1 MHPRRLTVFL
11 PCHTLDDL
19 PSALEPREADDL
31 LTAWTAAWHPAILA
45 ACEALPDWASVYTG
59 LPETVRLGIVPATWD
74 HAFSTI
80 DMAADAARL
89 IRGLETPA
97 AITAE
102 LARRVGCPSETGPLA
117 GEPYAEDF
125 AALGLATLLAELLA
139 RRMRTDAAL
148 ATTGLTDLVVEAARA
163 AVAGEAEAVRE
174 RLGEAFACLEAS
186 RARYY
191 PVESWVVETVLLAG
205 AASGEP
211 LMADLMADLDS
222 PVPLAVVATGDTLRQ
237 LAAADPTALACLRA
251 AVAEGRVE
259 PCGGRDDN
267 TPLDRLAPETILA
280 SFAAGRA
287 TWREQATTVP
297 VCQAAITGGSSAFL
311 PQVLAGLGYRAA
323 IWSLCDGSPLPDPGG
338 GRILWEGTG
347 GGAIGT
353 IARIPLD
360 ASHPGSVLA
369 IPDALGDAMDRD
381 HVALLQFTSYAGGAC
396 RWQRLLRR
404 IGQWSRLL
412 GRFVTPSAVVAETAE
427 AAVAVGFGPDSF
439 PSALPVDGAGVEAAI
454 AATMVEARDLLTAER
469 SWRPLLPANPPPRST
484 PFRVRSRESMLATL
498 LGRRREN
505 DAFRLDNGLVRI
517 EAHPRTGGLLSLR
530 RREDRGNRISQ
541 QLALRTT
548 TPARPGVRDAA
559 EDRAVLTVMEADTI
573 HRDGDEGQGRL
584 VSRGRLMTAADRMA
598 GRFVQQMMLVP
609 GLPLA
614 MLDIEL
620 TLERPLDGPLWEE
633 HVACRFAWHE
643 NETVEVRRSLH
654 LQSVISERTRLAA
667 PHFVEVVPEGSL
679 HATADAPGDAI
690 AILTGG
696 LPWHLLSSPHVLDSI
711 LLTRGDTVRRRL
723 AVAVGLQ
730 RPWEAAV
737 AVAAGQ
743 MPEPGPRLPA
753 NLRLTGTAS
762 VCHSGTIRQR
772 VGLVESLGRDGDVRI
787 EWAWPVSR
795 ATAVDFDGQS
805 VPQVHVAVDGLST
818 VVFLQA
824 YQWIHLELEF
834 ASPASTPASGRE
846 NLA

>member
-19 PSALEPREADDL
+19 PTALEPREADDL
-31 LTAWTAAWHPAILA
+31 LSAWTAGWHPAILA

-59 LPETVRLGIVPATWD
+59 LPETVRQGIVPATWD
-74 HAFSTI
+74 HAFSRI
-80 DMAADAARL
+80 DTAADAARL
-89 IRGLETPA
+89 IRGLDTPA

-102 LARRVGCPSETGPLA
+102 LARRVGCQSETGPLA
-117 GEPYAEDF
+117 GEPFAEDF

-191 PVESWVVETVLLAG
+191 PVESWVVEMVLLAG
-205 AASGEP
+205 AASGGP

-222 PVPLAVVATGDTLRQ
+222 PVPLAVVATGETLRQ
-237 LAAADPTALACLRA
+237 LAAADPAALAALRA

-259 PCGGRDDN
+259 PCGGRDDD

-280 SFAAGRA
+280 SFTAGRA
-287 TWREQATTVP
+287 AWQEQTTARP

-311 PQVLAGLGYRAA
+311 PQLLAGLGYRAA

-338 GRILWEGTG
+338 GRIRWEGTG

-381 HVALLQFTSYAGGAC
+381 HVAVLQFASYAGAAC

-412 GRFVTPSAVVAETAE
+412 GRFGTPSVVVAETAE
-427 AAVAVGFGPDSF
+427 AAVAAGFEPDSF
-439 PSALPVDGAGVEAAI
+439 PSALPVDGAGVEAASA
-454 AATMVEARDLLTAER
+454 AATVEAQDLLAAER
-469 SWRPLLPANPPPRST
+469 SWRPLLPATPPPRST

-505 DAFRLDNGLVRI
+505 DSFRLDNGLVRI

-530 RREDRGNRISQ
+530 RPEDRGNRISQ

-559 EDRAVLTVMEADTI
+559 EDRAVLTAMEADAI

-584 VSRGRLMTAADRMA
+584 VSRGRLMTATGQVA
-598 GRFVQQMMLVP
+598 GRFSQQMMLVP

-620 TLERPLDGPLWEE
+620 TLDRPLDDSLWEE

-643 NETVEVRRSLH
+643 NEMVELRRSIH
-654 LQSVISERTRLAA
+654 LQSVTSERTRLAA
-667 PHFVEVVPEGSL
+667 PHFVEIVPERAP
-679 HATADAPGDAI
+679 HPTADAPGDAI

-737 AVAAGQ
+737 AVAAGA

-772 VGLVESLGRDGDVRI
+772 VGLVESLGRGGDVRI
-787 EWAWPVSR
+787 EWAWPVGR
-795 ATAVDFDGQS
+795 ATAVDFDGRPL
-805 VPQVHVAVDGLST
+805 PQVHVAVDGRST
-818 VVFLQA
+818 VVFLQR
-824 YQWIHLELEF
+824 YQWLHLELEF
-834 ASPASTPASGRE
+834 AAPAGGRE
-846 NLA
+846 TLA